1 MIKMKLI
8 MKLKNILIGIG
19 LITSLQGVQSCI
31 DDRGNYSYISNEEL
45 LPVTISGFEDTTVII
60 RSTLNITPVLE
71 NMDDESRYI
80 HLWYAAPSVT
90 AGFTPQRDTL
100 SLEKDL
106 SFEVTYE
113 SGTYN
118 LVYELRDPKLDIYV
132 RKQVL
137 MTVQSDVSTGWYVM
151 KEENGETD
159 IDYISMDGKKIE
171 NLITAS
177 GQERL
182 KGKPVKMAYQSSRY
196 TPVIQNPDGTTTRL
210 NNKRAFHVF
219 SDQDIKIFNADNMA
233 LFYNYEDYF
242 YEVPE
247 VCKPENC
254 GMYSADFY
262 AINAGKV
269 YSIYGMSPNSGMLGY
284 AKPGLYEVHPD
295 MVMGTYGVM
304 LFDTKT
310 STFYNTSSSG
320 SSMNLF
326 PEDSEGGISP
336 TNMDVDM
343 IRMLVRKEGN
353 PSTAFAVMKNK
364 NKDEHYV
371 FDMSYSMASYPIVDI
386 DTVPAHC
393 EMPETKVMGTSLY
406 ASCIYYSKKEADGDV
421 LKVYKN
427 VKIDNRE
434 SELKRF
440 PGEEIVYI
448 VNATSRYGAPA
459 DEVFNHL
466 VVLTNSATGWK
477 LYRFNV
483 IGQTPEI
490 ETEPAFV
497 YSGKGTA
504 GYVMLRN

>member
-1 MIKMKLI
+1 
-8 MKLKNILIGIG
+8 
-19 LITSLQGVQSCI
+19 
-31 DDRGNYSYISNEEL
+31 
-45 LPVTISGFEDTTVII
+45 
-60 RSTLNITPVLE
+60 
-71 NMDDESRYI
+71 
-80 HLWYAAPSVT
+80 
-90 AGFTPQRDTL
+90 
-100 SLEKDL
+100 
-106 SFEVTYE
+106 
-113 SGTYN
+113 
-118 LVYELRDPKLDIYV
+118 
-132 RKQVL
+132 
-137 MTVQSDVSTGWYVM
+137 M

-159 IDYISMDGKKIE
+159 IDYISMDGEKIE
-171 NLITAS
+171 DLITTF
-177 GQERL
+177 GQKRL

-196 TPVIQNPDGTTTRL
+196 TPVIQNPDGTKNQL
-210 NNKRAFHVF
+210 VNKKAFHVY
-219 SDQDIKIFNADNMA
+219 SDQDIKIFNADNMD

-247 VCKPENC
+247 TCKPENC
-254 GMYSADFY
+254 GMISSDFY

-269 YSIYGMSPNSGMLGY
+269 YSIYGMSSNSGMLGY
-284 AKPGLYEVHPD
+284 AKPGLYKVHPD
-295 MVMGTYGVM
+295 MVMSYYGVM
-304 LFDTKT
+304 VFDKET

-326 PEDSEGGISP
+326 SEDSEGGISP

-343 IRMLVRKEGN
+343 IRMLVRNEGV

-364 NKDEHYV
+364 NKDEYYV
-371 FDMSYSMASYPIVDI
+371 FDMVYSMSDYPFVDI

-393 EMPETKVMGTSLY
+393 EMPEAKVMGTSLY

-448 VNATSRYGAPA
+448 VNATSAYNAPE
-459 DEVFNHL
+459 DEKFNHL

-490 ETEPAFV
+490 ETEPVFV

-504 GYVMLRN
+504 GYVMLRK